1 MRHAR
6 KPRQSLTFWMV
17 LGAALV
23 AAGAPT
29 GAQTSIIKQG
39 DAKPAV
45 QPLRSAV
52 SRAMVG
58 QNFVAGLASTHVQ
71 GQSRMRMAL
80 GDAPLS
86 ELHVCYGNWGGP
98 HEAVGSGDIT
108 VEAAIESDNPLGV
121 ARFTWSGVNTITL
134 TPGQTACSDALY
146 PTAFGLAVFPANA
159 AEWFRTGVVA
169 ASSTG
174 FPFSYL
180 LSGPGEGMY
189 AGPLFASQVN
199 ATGPMTTPSGGTPAS
214 GMLTPFA
221 VLGRY
226 TVAMPT
232 LCDIGD
238 SISAGIEDSSI
249 AEQQSQLAGHGYVGR
264 AAYESDGARIYPT
277 FRLAISGDTADDGG
291 YVRRAGFFRY
301 CTHGVAAWGVNDIQ
315 IEGPSTVFSNLKT
328 AWALMHADGIQYIY
342 QTTLT
347 PRTTS
352 TDGWA
357 TAARQKAYDFN
368 FVPGGPRDQL
378 NFLIRAGV
386 GTNFLTGIV
395 DVAARVQ
402 AKDNIDIWLT
412 NGSSGYCTGDGL
424 HPLGPCHALMAPALI
439 TALQSA
445 GPQLPT
451 PNDQAAGSRDHPMDA
466 VANNPVAQK

>member
-1 MRHAR
+1 MRETR
-6 KPRQSLTFWMV
+6 ELRNSLTFWTV
-17 LGAALV
+17 LGAVLL
-23 AAGAPT
+23 AAAAPL
-29 GAQTSIIKQG
+29 GAQTSITNG
-39 DAKPAV
+39 DDAKPVA

-58 QNFVAGLASTHVQ
+58 QSFVAGLAITHVQ

-86 ELHVCYGNWGGP
+86 ELRVCYGNWGGP

-108 VEAAIESDNPLGV
+108 VEAAIESDSPRAV
-121 ARFTWSGVNTITL
+121 ARFTWSGANTITL

-146 PTAFGLAVFPANA
+146 PAAFGLAVFPANA

-169 ASSTG
+169 ADSTG

-189 AGPLFASQVN
+189 AGPAFASQVN

-238 SISAGIEDSSI
+238 SISAGIEDTLI
-249 AEQQSQLAGHGYVGR
+249 TEEQSQLAGHGYVGR
-264 AAYESDGARIYPT
+264 AAYNSYGARIYPM
-277 FRLAISGDTADDGG
+277 FRLSISGDTADDGG
-291 YVRRAGFFRY
+291 YVRRAAFFQY

-315 IEGPSTVFSNLKT
+315 VEGASTVFSNLKT

-347 PRTTS
+347 PRTKS
-352 TDGWA
+352 TDGWTTEA
-357 TAARQKAYDFN
+357 NQKAYDFE
-368 FVPGGPRDQL
+368 FRTGRTARSTQFPDQG
-378 NFLIRAGV
+378 R
-386 GTNFLTGIV
+386 
-395 DVAARVQ
+395 R
-402 AKDNIDIWLT
+402 
-412 NGSSGYCTGDGL
+412 GDEL
-424 HPLGPCHALMAPALI
+424 
-439 TALQSA
+439 S
-445 GPQLPT
+445 
-451 PNDQAAGSRDHPMDA
+451 N
-466 VANNPVAQK
+466 

>member
-1 MRHAR
+1 MRETRELHN
-6 KPRQSLTFWMV
+6 SLTFWMV
-17 LGAALV
+17 LGAVLL
-23 AAGAPT
+23 AAGAPL
-29 GAQTSIIKQG
+29 GAQTITNG
-39 DAKPAV
+39 DGAKPVA

-58 QNFVAGLASTHVQ
+58 QSFVAGLAITHVQ

-86 ELHVCYGNWGGP
+86 ELRVCYGNWGGP

-108 VEAAIESDNPLGV
+108 VEAAIESDSPRAV
-121 ARFTWSGVNTITL
+121 ARFTWSGANTITL

-146 PTAFGLAVFPANA
+146 PAAFGLAVFPANT

-169 ASSTG
+169 ADNTG

-189 AGPLFASQVN
+189 AGPAFASQVN

-238 SISAGIEDSSI
+238 SISAGIEDTLI
-249 AEQQSQLAGHGYVGR
+249 TEEQSQLAGHGYVGR
-264 AAYESDGARIYPT
+264 AAYNSHGARIYPM

-291 YVRRAGFFRY
+291 YVRRAAFFQY

-315 IEGPSTVFSNLKT
+315 VEGASTVFSNLKT

-347 PRTTS
+347 PRTKS
-352 TDGWA
+352 TDGWTTEA
-357 TAARQKAYDFN
+357 NQKAYDSN
-368 FVPGGPRDQL
+368 FAPGGPRDQL
-378 NFLIRAGV
+378 NFLIKAGV
-386 GTNFLTGIV
+386 GTNFLTNTI
-395 DVAARVQ
+395 DVAAPVQ
-402 AKDNIDIWLT
+402 APDNIDVWLT
-412 NGSSGYCTGDGL
+412 NGTSGYCTSDGL
-424 HPLGPCHALMAPALI
+424 HPLGPCHALMAPPLI
-439 TALQSA
+439 AALQSA

-451 PNDQAAGSRDHPMDA
+451 PNYQAAGSGDQPA
-466 VANNPVAQK
+466 GSGGNNLVGQK